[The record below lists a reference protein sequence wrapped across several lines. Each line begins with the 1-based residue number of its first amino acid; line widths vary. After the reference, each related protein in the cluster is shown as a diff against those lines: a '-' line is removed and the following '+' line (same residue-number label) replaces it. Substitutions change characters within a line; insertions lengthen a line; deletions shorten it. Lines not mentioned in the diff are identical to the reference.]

1 MPTPLISTGC
11 VMRSA
16 PTTPDRIDMNSAMTP
31 ADMTPAAIVQRQLDA
46 YNAHD
51 LDRFAECFSDDVCL
65 FRMPSDTP
73 GTVGKTAMRA
83 FYAEH
88 RFSIPG
94 LRAELLNRIVLGDTV
109 ADHERIHGLG
119 EQPSEVMA
127 VYRIIDGVIASVRFF
142 YP

>member
-1 MPTPLISTGC
+1 M
-11 VMRSA
+11 
-16 PTTPDRIDMNSAMTP
+16 AMTP
-31 ADMTPAAIVQRQLDA
+31 TDIVQCQLDA

-51 LDRFAECFSDDVCL
+51 LDRFADCFSENVRI
-65 FRMPSDTP
+65 FRMPAEAP
-73 GTVGKTAMRA
+73 GTVGKAALRA

-94 LRAELLNRIVLGDTV
+94 LRAELLNRIALGDKV

-119 EQPSEVMA
+119 EQPSEVIA
-127 VYRIIDGVIASVRFF
+127 VYQITDGLIANVWFF

>member
-1 MPTPLISTGC
+1 
-11 VMRSA
+11 
-16 PTTPDRIDMNSAMTP
+16 MTP
-31 ADMTPAAIVQRQLDA
+31 TEIVQRQMDA

-51 LDRFAECFSDDVCL
+51 LERFAACFSEDIRL
-65 FRMPSDTP
+65 FRMPANAP
-73 GTVGKTAMRA
+73 QTVGNAALRA

-94 LRAELLNRIVLGDTV
+94 LRAELLNRIALGDKV

-119 EQPSEVMA
+119 QQPSEVMA
-127 VYRIIDGVIASVRFF
+127 VYQVSDGLIANVWFF

>member
-1 MPTPLISTGC
+1 
-11 VMRSA
+11 
-16 PTTPDRIDMNSAMTP
+16 MTP
-31 ADMTPAAIVQRQLDA
+31 EETVQRQLDA

-51 LDRFAECFSDDVCL
+51 LDRFAACFSEDVRIC
-65 FRMPSDTP
+65 RMPADAP
-73 GTVGKTAMRA
+73 VIVGNAALRA

-94 LRAELLNRIVLGDTV
+94 LRAELLNRISLGNTV

-127 VYRIIDGVIASVRFF
+127 VYRISDGLIATVHFF